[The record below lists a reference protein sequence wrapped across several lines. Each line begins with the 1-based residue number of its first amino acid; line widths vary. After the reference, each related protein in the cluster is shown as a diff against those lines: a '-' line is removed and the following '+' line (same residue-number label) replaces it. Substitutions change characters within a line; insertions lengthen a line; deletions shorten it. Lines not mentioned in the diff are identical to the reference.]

1 MLSLA
6 RNIVN
11 GLLDFFGALCNSL
24 SLYVVGA
31 CRQYSDVSRRDMP
44 DAGVDFAGGA
54 VRENTATCIK
64 TFPVD
69 KRCHSPDN
77 GAANN
82 GDSNVLT
89 IVSCLIYF
97 AGYKNS
103 FLNIEFSITIYFMPL
118 SVLDVM
124 STCRWLCR
132 RCESNVIH
140 PLKVHVR
147 TNRYNSSQ
155 QYRGT
160 LI

>member
-1 MLSLA
+1 MSLA

-31 CRQYSDVSRRDMP
+31 RRQYSDVRRRDMP

-54 VRENTATCIK
+54 ARENIATCIK

-82 GDSNVLT
+82 GDSNVL
-89 IVSCLIYF
+89 VASR
-97 AGYKNS
+97 AGRWRHCTGGVTASLGSVALRAWPGLLFNTRIIKQ
-103 FLNIEFSITIYFMPL
+103 LEAVGCWDSIDY
-118 SVLDVM
+118 
-124 STCRWLCR
+124 
-132 RCESNVIH
+132 NVVFNFIWCI
-140 PLKVHVR
+140 LWIK
-147 TNRYNSSQ
+147 YA
-155 QYRGT
+155 YM
-160 LI
+160 